1 MAHIHEIKDAEA
13 HFIIN
18 ATTREISNAAEL
30 PALVQHDHNSERFT
44 FVVPRYVDGH
54 DLSICNRV
62 RVHYINID
70 SATKEQYADVYEVDD
85 LHIDETDE
93 TKVVCTWLLSRYA
106 TQHAGS
112 LNFIVEY
119 ACESNSVIDYA
130 WHTAIFKGITVK
142 ASIHNAEQIMT
153 EYTDILE
160 KWKNDVLSGIELGS
174 GSGGKG
180 INNMY
185 TSSQDIP
192 FDGETSKVVIAVNY
206 TDNTTEYLDFFVPH
220 GKDYVLT
227 EEDKAEIAEQAADLI
242 DVPEKTSDF
251 INDSGFITKNDVL
264 SDKIEAVNTIDTI
277 SPNVYYSFGEVA
289 ELTLEFS
296 EGVDE
301 KVNEYMF
308 SFISGETATV
318 LTLPSSI
325 QWANELTVEPNKRY
339 EISVVDNIGLWC
351 AVEVSE

>member
-18 ATTREISNAAEL
+18 ATSREISNTDEL

-44 FVVPRYVDGH
+44 FVAPRYVDGH
-54 DLSICNRV
+54 DLSTCNKV

-85 LHIDETDE
+85 LHIDGTDE
-93 TKVVCTWLLSRYA
+93 TKVVCTWLISRYA
-106 TQHAGS
+106 TQCAGL

-119 ACESNSVIDYA
+119 ACESNGIIDYA

-142 ASIHNAEQIMT
+142 NGIHNTEQIMT

-160 KWKNDVLSGIELGS
+160 KWKNDVLAEIGQGG

-185 TSSQDIP
+185 TASQDFPIE
-192 FDGETSKVVIAVNY
+192 GGSSNVVVAVNY
-206 TDNTTEYLDFFVPH
+206 TDDTTGSFSFTVPPGAPGKDGAD

-227 EEDKAEIAEQAADLI
+227 EEDKNEIA
-242 DVPEKTSDF
+242 
-251 INDSGFITKNDVL
+251 
-264 SDKIEAVNTIDTI
+264 DTI
-277 SPNVYYSFGEVA
+277 VDMFDTALLSVIG
-289 ELTLEFS
+289 T
-296 EGVDE
+296 GVIE
-301 KVNEYMF
+301 
-308 SFISGETATV
+308 
-318 LTLPSSI
+318 
-325 QWANELTVEPNKRY
+325 
-339 EISVVDNIGLWC
+339 
-351 AVEVSE
+351 